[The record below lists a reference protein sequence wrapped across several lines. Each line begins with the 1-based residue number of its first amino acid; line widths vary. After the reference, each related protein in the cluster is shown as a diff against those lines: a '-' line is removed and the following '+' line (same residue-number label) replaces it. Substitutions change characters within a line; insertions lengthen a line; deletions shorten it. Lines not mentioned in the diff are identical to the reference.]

1 MSFRRETYEVR
12 RANDGGG
19 IAMPRPIVLGNGR
32 VLVTFDGDYAL
43 RDLYY
48 PHVGMLN
55 QLCGHKNPIGIWSE
69 GVFTWV
75 ERGAWQLRLRYEED
89 TLISDVTATN
99 EALGL
104 RLRCSDGVHVR
115 RDLFM
120 KIVTVENLT
129 ERQREVRVFFPY
141 DFCIDQTDIG
151 DTAMFD
157 PMTNGVIHYKRDRCF
172 LINGYVPGAP
182 VGQRG
187 LFQFATGT
195 KRFQGAEGTWR
206 DAEDGWLEGNPIAQ
220 GSVDSVVSFR
230 LELPPGGSHQVHT
243 WVAIADSFEAARR
256 LDEWARERGLPALME
271 ETRTFWRTWV
281 NKQDRKW
288 ADLPEDVVRLFK
300 RSLLIV
306 RTQID
311 RGGAIVAANDTDIL
325 RFNRDHYSYMWPRDG
340 ALVAH
345 ALDRAGYTETTRD
358 FYRFCARVLAPGGFF
373 WHKYHPDG
381 SVGSSWH
388 PWIMAG
394 KVRLPIQQ
402 DETALVLW
410 ALGEFYKIERDL
422 EFIDSLYEPLIRPAA
437 DFLVRYRDPRTG
449 LPLDSHDLWE
459 ERRGVFVFTAA
470 AVQAGLRAAAMLAG
484 LLGERDAAAQYQ
496 AVAEQMKEAIER
508 HFFSPEHGRFL
519 RGWTLRAGQLVPD
532 ATPESSVAGLF
543 LLGVLPA
550 DHPHMAVTMERLQK
564 ELWVGTRVG
573 GVARYFRDYYFY
585 RGGDFDRIP
594 GNPWVICTLWLAQ
607 WHIRKAKAFADL
619 EPAKELLQWAV
630 ERALPTGVLAE
641 QYHPETGE
649 LLSVAPLTWSHATF
663 VWAVLDY
670 LERHRA
676 IRKRQETRI
685 LIEKCAPG

>member
-1 MSFRRETYEVR
+1 
-12 RANDGGG
+12 
-19 IAMPRPIVLGNGR
+19 MPRPIVVGNGR
-32 VLVTFDGDYAL
+32 VLVTFDNDYAL
-43 RDLYY
+43 RDFYY
-48 PHVGMLN
+48 PHVGLLN
-55 QLCGHKNPIGIWSE
+55 QMCGHKNPIGVWVE
-69 GVFTWV
+69 GTFTWV
-75 ERGAWQLRLRYEED
+75 ERGPWQVRLLYEED
-89 TLISDVTATN
+89 TLISDVTLTN

-104 RLRCSDGVHVR
+104 RLRCADGVHVR
-115 RDLFM
+115 RDLYM
-120 KIVTVENLT
+120 KSVTVENLA
-129 ERQREVRVFFPY
+129 EREREVRLFFPY

-157 PMTNGVIHYKRDRCF
+157 PMTNGVMHYKRDRCF
-172 LINGYVPGAP
+172 LINGLVPAAP
-182 VGQRG
+182 PGQQG

-230 LELPPGGSHQVHT
+230 LHLPPSGRAEVHT
-243 WVAIADSFEAARR
+243 WIAVADNFEAVRR
-256 LDEWARERGLPALME
+256 LDGWVRERGLPALME
-271 ETRTFWRTWV
+271 ETRTYWRTWV
-281 NKQDRKW
+281 NKHDRRW
-288 ADLPEDVVRLFK
+288 ADLPEEVARLFR

-311 RGGAIVAANDTDIL
+311 HGGAILAANDTDIL

-345 ALDRAGYTETTRD
+345 ALDRAGYTETTRM
-358 FYRFCARVLAPGGFF
+358 FYRFCARTLAPGGFF

-388 PWIMAG
+388 PWIIG
-394 KVRLPIQQ
+394 GEVRLPIQE

-422 EFIDSLYEPLIRPAA
+422 EFVDSLYEPLIRPAA
-437 DFLVRYRDPRTG
+437 DFLVEYRDPRTG

-470 AVQAGLRAAAMLAG
+470 AVQAGLRAAGMLAG
-484 LLGERDAAAQYQ
+484 LLGEKDAAARYQ
-496 AVAEQMKEAIER
+496 AAAEQMKNAIEQ

-519 RGWTLRAGQLVPD
+519 RGWTLRAGELVPD
-532 ATPESSVAGLF
+532 PTPESSVSGLF

-550 DHPHMAVTMERLQK
+550 DHPHMAATMERLQE

-585 RGGDFDRIP
+585 RGGDFERIP
-594 GNPWVICTLWLAQ
+594 GNPWIICTLWLAQ
-607 WHIRKAKAFADL
+607 WHIHKAKSFADL
-619 EPAKELLQWAV
+619 TPARELLQWTV
-630 ERALPTGVLAE
+630 ERALPSGVLSE

-649 LLSVAPLTWSHATF
+649 QLSVAPLTWSHATF
-663 VWAVLDY
+663 IWAVLDY

-676 IRKRQETRI
+676 IRKRQETRV
-685 LIEKCAPG
+685 LVEKFAPG